1 MRERKESSQVP
12 CALGLIETSANIERC
27 SGREP
32 VFVHPNEALP
42 PPFIDQGGE
51 SYTCRTSTGRLLS
64 PRSGGEQ
71 LVFPVTERCGARRRA
86 WVSGVGVVL
95 ASPLTV
101 PRACP
106 RPVAPVD
113 GVAMTAGRAVPHVGG
128 GGTSRVPPGRSSPGQ
143 EPYCCSRVVAH
154 AHRGSYKGKRYKG

>member
-1 MRERKESSQVP
+1 MRDREESSQVP

-32 VFVHPNEALP
+32 VFLFPNEALP

-51 SYTCRTSTGRLLS
+51 SYTCWTSTGCLLC

-71 LVFPVTERCGARRRA
+71 LVSPVAERCGARRRSWA
-86 WVSGVGVVL
+86 SGVGVVL
-95 ASPLTV
+95 ACPLTV

-113 GVAMTAGRAVPHVGG
+113 GMAMTAGHAVPHV
-128 GGTSRVPPGRSSPGQ
+128 REVGR
-143 EPYCCSRVVAH
+143 
-154 AHRGSYKGKRYKG
+154 

>member
-1 MRERKESSQVP
+1 MREREESSHVP
-12 CALGLIETSANIERC
+12 CMLGLIEMSANNERC
-27 SGREP
+27 IGREP
-32 VFVHPNEALP
+32 VFLCPNEALP

-64 PRSGGEQ
+64 SRSGGEQ
-71 LVFPVTERCGARRRA
+71 LVSPVAERCGARRRSWA
-86 WVSGVGVVL
+86 SGVGVVL
-95 ASPLTV
+95 ACPLTV

-113 GVAMTAGRAVPHVGG
+113 GMAMTAGRAVPHVGG
-128 GGTSRVPPGRSSPGQ
+128 GGTSSAPPGRSSPGQ

-154 AHRGSYKGKRYKG
+154 SH